1 MNRFLSLVKV
11 NMIMS
16 LNRSGTSMM
25 NGRKKKSGIGG
36 KIAMGFLFLFA
47 GLSFFGSG
55 YNMAKLYA
63 GLGLQG
69 QYFSYVSSMALFMS
83 FITVFSFT
91 AATLFYSSDAQIY
104 LAMPLSPSEILGSK
118 LLSIVVQT
126 YLMQLLVYVPMALAG
141 VVVSFSLQS
150 VLVWLLLFFLIPL
163 VPTCLVTILM
173 LLLLQIAP
181 FLRNEKRLMLFTG
194 MITMV
199 GAISVSIIMQIGMR
213 QSLDG
218 ALPQQVIP
226 GLFGYLFPVLKLAPQ
241 MAYGETAKALIAL
254 GIFLLTNVVWAGLT
268 FLLASKLY
276 FPILLSMRSDAKG
289 KTMSKEALRSSSKK
303 QSSAMKSIAIREIK
317 SVLRVPAYVLNS
329 VISPYILLIVM
340 FGGGIFGAV
349 RAGANADFLGMLQ
362 EFFLAMTETPSDA
375 LAFGLISGLVIALFV
390 SVGSLSSTTI
400 SRDAY
405 HWDFFKSIPVPAK
418 TIFMG
423 KLLGSAAFVLPLLL
437 ILWIVYFVL
446 LPFTPLVHLPMLLS
460 TLLCM
465 YGMVILD
472 MRIDLLSPKLDWVDE
487 LSVVK
492 QNKTVVFSQMK
503 TFILIMAAV
512 PLAMSGNVKL
522 AGFLVTA
529 VFALTGIVLTVS
541 MNKNAEKWL
550 SSIGESK

>member
-25 NGRKKKSGIGG
+25 NGRKKESGIGG

-47 GLSFFGSG
+47 GLTFFGSG

-63 GLGLQG
+63 DLGLQG
-69 QYFSYVSSMALFMS
+69 QFFSYVSSMALFMS

-150 VLVWLLLFFLIPL
+150 LLVWLLLFFLIPL

-199 GAISVSIIMQIGMR
+199 GAISVSIFMQIGMR

-218 ALPQQVIP
+218 ALPQQVISDW
-226 GLFGYLFPVLKLAPQ
+226 FGYLFPVLKLAPQ

-289 KTMSKEALRSSSKK
+289 KIMSKEALRSSSKK

-329 VISPYILLIVM
+329 VISPFLLIVM

-362 EFFLAMTETPSDA
+362 EFFLGMTEAPSDA
-375 LAFGLISGLVIALFV
+375 LAFGLISGLAIALFV

-405 HWDFFKSIPVPAK
+405 HWDFFKSIPIPAK

-423 KLLGSAAFVLPLLL
+423 KLLGSAAFALPLLL
-437 ILWIVYFVL
+437 IIWIVYFVL

-550 SSIGESK
+550 SGIGESK